1 MQRQLRR
8 IPLSANTTNPAF
20 VEYGGIPFSH
30 WIHFADALINV
41 NRSLCFQLFLL
52 FGCLVFGHH

>member
-1 MQRQLRR
+1 M
-8 IPLSANTTNPAF
+8 
-20 VEYGGIPFSH
+20 EYGGIPFFH

-52 FGCLVFGHH
+52 FGCLVF